1 MDITIIGAGNMGR
14 GIALRAVKG
23 GNRVAVHDKDQAKA
37 SALVAELRAA
47 GGNAEIGAAHT
58 FHPVVVVA
66 LGYAAAIA
74 FAKDNVGRLAGRTV
88 VDITNPL
95 NGSYDGL
102 VTTPGTSAAQE
113 LAALLPGA
121 HVVKAFNTNFA
132 GTLAGP
138 KGDASDVFIAGDDAA
153 AKTAVIALVRGGGL
167 NPVDAGPLSRAQ
179 QLEALGL
186 LGITLQGPLNL
197 NFQSTWK
204 LVA

>member
-23 GNRVAVHDKDQAKA
+23 GNRVTIHDNDQAKA
-37 SALVAELRAA
+37 GKLVAELEAV
-47 GGNAEIGAAHT
+47 GGTADIGTGHA
-58 FHPVVVVA
+58 FHPVVVIA
-66 LGYAAAIA
+66 LPFAAALA
-74 FAKDNVGRLAGRTV
+74 FATENAARLGGKTV

-102 VTTPGTSAAQE
+102 VTAPGTSAAQE
-113 LAALLPGA
+113 LAARLPGA

-138 KGDASDVFIAGDDAA
+138 KGDGGDVFIAGDDVA
-153 AKTAVIALVRGGGL
+153 AKASVIALVRGGGL